1 MPRLTPDGK
10 SYNKASVERAL
21 THHFG
26 SEHWRR
32 HDISGY
38 EVLMAGEQIV
48 LPNLKTAALVV
59 YGCAQ
64 AVQSERLRQ
73 EQAFT
78 DALDRERGV
87 QVQEGGG

>member
-1 MPRLTPDGK
+1 MPKLTSDGK
-10 SYNKASVERAL
+10 AYNKASVERAL

-26 SEHWRR
+26 AKHWR
-32 HDISGY
+32 HSGTGY
-38 EVLMAGEQIV
+38 EVLMAGEQIL

-78 DALDRERGV
+78 DALARERGV
-87 QVQEGGG
+87 QVNES